1 MNLRAEIA
9 DWPVGSASVAVIGP
23 GGILDLVD
31 DGLIHPWASVTKVI
45 SALTVL
51 DATFE
56 GVISLDDPAGP
67 PESTVRHLLSHASG
81 LSADSDKVLGRP
93 GTRRPP
99 STWKAAPDGRSRPS
113 CRSGCWTC

>member
-1 MNLRAEIA
+1 MDLRAEIA

-31 DGLIHPWASVTKVI
+31 DGLAHPWASVTKLI

-93 GTRRPP
+93 GTRRVIVPP
-99 STWKAAPDGRSRPS
+99 
-113 CRSGCWTC
+113 